1 MTTEPSRVPSHLL
14 VAYDFSR
21 PAQRALE
28 LARDLRAALHAAVDV
43 VHVHL
48 DPFAGTMGGEDRER
62 YVDAGL
68 VKEQRAI
75 VADHLR
81 RRVDDAFGPEA
92 GAVRTR
98 VVEGGIAERI
108 LATAADVGA
117 DLILVG
123 TTGKG
128 GIERALLGSVS
139 LSLLRKSPV
148 PVLTVSDPG

>member
-1 MTTEPSRVPSHLL
+1 MTENRAPRHLL

-21 PAQRALE
+21 PAERALE

-48 DPFAGTMGGEDRER
+48 DPFAGTMGAEDREP
-62 YVDAGL
+62 YVDPGL
-68 VKEQRAI
+68 VKEQLSI
-75 VADHLR
+75 VADHMR
-81 RRVDDAFGPEA
+81 RRVDDVFGPEA

-98 VVEGGIAERI
+98 VLEGSVAERI

-139 LSLLRKSPV
+139 LTVLRKSPV
-148 PVLTVSDPG
+148 PVLTVSA